1 MFASGAQRLP
11 VARKFASGINMFAG
25 GVPKSVCEFRA
36 VCELCIRLPVGQCL
50 PVGEMFAGGR
60 ACLPV
65 GAMFAGGVK
74 FAGGGK

>member
-1 MFASGAQRLP
+1 MGLGPYFEGRRILETHESAQRAQ
-11 VARKFASGINMFAG
+11 ARSTCKGTAADI
-25 GVPKSVCEFRA
+25 
-36 VCELCIRLPVGQCL
+36 LCIRLPVGQCL

-74 FAGGGK
+74 FAGGAK